1 VEGRTEGGMTPNFL
15 MLPFIAVPGDHH
27 CEPLHLSIRS
37 EAVNHSSRSRFPYSL
52 AVEVEGHKD

>member
-1 VEGRTEGGMTPNFL
+1 MLSKTERISGSVLCTD
-15 MLPFIAVPGDHH
+15 PFIAVPGDHH

-52 AVEVEGHKD
+52 